1 MPISKIQFYCRQN
14 KTLTINQNSIKQ
26 YVLQGNQNT
35 TCAPHYK
42 SITVV
47 PQGTLRKVWHLSIS
61 LVIEI
66 TLASADQ
73 LRCHGTM
80 KIMTSHLVSP
90 ATQPHHGPTL
100 LLCLH
105 LHKSDTFLF
114 LLWFNPCSSVL
125 DRKVFLSL

>member
-47 PQGTLRKVWHLSIS
+47 PQGTLRMVWHLSIS

-66 TLASADQ
+66 TLAFADE
-73 LRCHGTM
+73 L
-80 KIMTSHLVSP
+80 
-90 ATQPHHGPTL
+90 
-100 LLCLH
+100 
-105 LHKSDTFLF
+105 
-114 LLWFNPCSSVL
+114 
-125 DRKVFLSL
+125 